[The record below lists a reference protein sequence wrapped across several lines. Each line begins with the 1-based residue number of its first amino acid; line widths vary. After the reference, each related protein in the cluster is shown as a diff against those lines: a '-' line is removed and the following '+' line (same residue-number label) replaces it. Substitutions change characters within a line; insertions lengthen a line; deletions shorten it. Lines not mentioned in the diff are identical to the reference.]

1 MNPDWREVRK
11 EFPALANWTYLNTAT
26 FGQLPRQTV
35 AAVNGHFARRDEL
48 ACADFL
54 SWFDDADRLREKIGR
69 LIHAAASDIAFIP
82 NASTGLA
89 AVLNGIDWQ
98 AGDRIVTL
106 EGEFPNNLYIAAL
119 RERHHV
125 RFAEVPWK
133 RFHESI
139 DSHTRLV
146 ALSTANYTTGFRPPL
161 AETSRF
167 LQERGILLYLD
178 GTQSVGALRFDA
190 AEVAPDVLAVNGYKW
205 LLCPN
210 GAGFMYVHPRLR
222 AVLPPNIIGWRSD
235 EGWREVNSLHHG
247 APRFMASAERY
258 EGGMLSFPALYGM
271 EASVD
276 MMLELGPENI
286 ERRVLELASK
296 TRAVLEKAGGRVLHQ
311 DTAILAARFEDR
323 DPAELAARLKQQR
336 IIVSARHGN
345 LRVSV
350 HFYNDESDI
359 EALAAAL

>member
-1 MNPDWREVRK
+1 MTSDWSEVRK

-26 FGQLPRQTV
+26 FGQLPRRTV
-35 AAVNGHFARRDEL
+35 AAVSGHLARREEL

-54 SWFDDADRLREKIGR
+54 SWFDDADRLRQKIAR
-69 LIHAAASDIAFIP
+69 LIGAEAADIAFIP
-82 NASTGLA
+82 NACTGLA
-89 AVLNGIDWQ
+89 VVLNGIDWQ
-98 AGDRIVTL
+98 PGDGIVTL

-119 RERHHV
+119 QDRHHV
-125 RFAEVPWK
+125 RFTEVPWE

-139 DSHTRLV
+139 DSRTRLV

-161 AETSRF
+161 EATARF
-167 LQERGILLYLD
+167 LRERGVLFYLD
-178 GTQSVGALRFDA
+178 GTQSVGALCFDA
-190 AEVAPDVLAVNGYKW
+190 AEVAPDILTVNGYKW

-210 GAGFMYVHPRLR
+210 GAGFMYVHRRLR
-222 AVLPPNIIGWRSD
+222 EALPPNVIGWRSD

-247 APRFMASAERY
+247 APRFKSSAERY
-258 EGGMLSFPALYGM
+258 EGGMLPFPALYGM

-276 MMLELGPENI
+276 LMLELGPENI
-286 ERRVLELASK
+286 EQRVLGLASQA
-296 TRAVLEKAGGRVLHQ
+296 RAVLEKAGGRVLHEN
-311 DTAILAARFEDR
+311 TAILAARFEDR
-323 DPAELAARLKQQR
+323 DPADLAARLKQQR

-359 EALAAAL
+359 EALASAL